1 MDATLCDTV
10 GAQVIVNS
18 KRQKGGSASS
28 SLPGRSAK
36 NPLKAQASL
45 PSTVV
50 RPNGDFT
57 SATAAANSVSTVA
70 VGVSDT
76 LEIRPTFAL
85 GADTVKTTTIAPSPL
100 ISSPC
105 FKEAAPTSTSLGS
118 MSHTELS
125 STRHVSRK
133 TPPFPSGVAAPF
145 RPSGTSN
152 LLNVSS
158 SSSFASTCLAVPLPT
173 PLFVTTTKATGS
185 ELHGRRRGDPQ
196 SGATVGLQEALKRQ
210 EEQAHLERVARR
222 RLEAREKRRER
233 REVRMAES
241 LGRIATALELLSSKQ
256 DTVIALLQRLA
267 DRK

>member
-10 GAQVIVNS
+10 GAQVIVNN

-36 NPLKAQASL
+36 NAAKTQVSP
-45 PSTVV
+45 PSIVV
-50 RPNGDFT
+50 RPNGDF
-57 SATAAANSVSTVA
+57 ATAAAANSVATVA
-70 VGVSDT
+70 VCASDAPQM
-76 LEIRPTFAL
+76 RPAFAL
-85 GADTVKTTTIAPSPL
+85 GTYTLTNTTIAPSPL
-100 ISSPC
+100 ISS
-105 FKEAAPTSTSLGS
+105 AAPTSTSLGS
-118 MSHTELS
+118 VS
-125 STRHVSRK
+125 HVSRK
-133 TPPFPSGVAAPF
+133 TPSFRLGTAAPF
-145 RPSGTSN
+145 RRSGTSN
-152 LLNVSS
+152 PLNVSS
-158 SSSFASTCLAVPLPT
+158 SSVAVPVPA

-185 ELHGRRRGDPQ
+185 ELHGRRKGDAQ
-196 SGATVGLQEALKRQ
+196 AGAAVGLHEALKRQ
-210 EEQAHLERVARR
+210 EEQAQEEQAHLERAARR